1 MTQRNE
7 TRYQL
12 EQDNKIYI
20 LSTSLIGDKL
30 KLFCQDSNSQ
40 EFEALYTITD
50 LTQISKYFQPTHKV
64 EQIQVYLNGIIEKQR
79 VGISQSGSTLTIF
92 LFLINQDQIKIP
104 LMKKI
109 ANNNVLNYNNNYNN
123 YQNFN
128 NTQQNIPVTNQF
140 IQNQQKTNL
149 PGQYLQ
155 QQQIIYQNNANQQYL
170 NMNKTQP
177 LYIMNNIPNADP
189 KNQTAEDLKTTPV
202 ISGNYPATTQQQ
214 LAGIPKNKGLVIS
227 NQLPISPDRQQFVQ
241 GDDSPANYTYQFDEN
256 QIGKLEENTNIIRAE
271 QEKLKNDMKR
281 VLEEASK
288 LREQNQKYKAEHD
301 TMTQENLALKNEI
314 ENYKQQM
321 VNYENENKGIQEEND
336 SLRNQFNL
344 LNKDIDAFE
353 NQNNQIRKMYEDLEK
368 ENENYKNQI
377 EVLMKENETLKIQ
390 VQELNDNFILINK
403 ELEKIKNESNLVKNN
418 FEKQKNSNNNEETI
432 KRLTDEINI
441 YKQQAQENE
450 LLKKQIQEMK
460 EQLQMVEERQEQE
473 RQELLKRQELQEMQQ
488 RQELLQRQ
496 QRQELQ
502 QRQQRQLEEE
512 EQEEEKEVKGE
523 IIHDIRELEMLT
535 KKINK
540 DNNKKII
547 INLLYK
553 ASVDGDKAS
562 AFHEKCDEAQN
573 TIVLVETKKGKR
585 FGGFTTCS
593 WSGNCVDKND
603 PQAFIFS
610 FDKMMTYD
618 NIPGD
623 EAIGC
628 YPKFGPIFLGCQIK
642 IFDNAFT
649 KGGTTFEKD
658 LNFNTTED
666 YELTD
671 GERTF
676 EVKDIEVYEVIIE

>member
-227 NQLPISPDRQQFVQ
+227 NQLPISPNRQQFVQ

-377 EVLMKENETLKIQ
+377 EELMKENETLKIQ
-390 VQELNDNFILINK
+390 VQELNNNFILINK

-418 FEKQKNSNNNEETI
+418 FEKQKNNNNNEETI